1 MAAEGNEAPATRRWQ
16 FSLRGIL
23 SFTAWAACTAAF
35 ARLRGTGAAV
45 LIVGLSACAL
55 NCRGDL
61 SNWQLPGRRGGKTAY
76 LAWALLLASL
86 FLPAVRG
93 CSNSSIAGWQ
103 AAGACAMAQF
113 SMPDPG
119 IEHRWVAYG
128 YYSMLNLANLLLLL
142 SPWALYRARRGKGQ
156 CYAAALGICAVAVW
170 SASVD
175 DAGGLLA
182 GYYVWS
188 LAVLCLLSAFPLGPR
203 TMTVMVLAGLG
214 RLFLLPLIH

>member
-45 LIVGLSACAL
+45 LIV
-55 NCRGDL
+55 
-61 SNWQLPGRRGGKTAY
+61 GRRGGKTAY

-188 LAVLCLLSAFPLGPR
+188 LAVLGLLSAFPLGPR
-203 TMTVMVLAGLG
+203 TMTLMVLAGLG
-214 RLFLLPLIH
+214 RLFLLPPTH